1 MLLLRSQRTSGSAL
15 AMAPLALESSH
26 ATPLARPMRRLTAAL
41 LLLAASEELA
51 RTTSDERPPAE
62 VFARVAECRA
72 LRAWSCMAV
81 AGSLRGWWEGC
92 VPGVTARGEA
102 GGGRGGVDES
112 LQFCLP

>member
-1 MLLLRSQRTSGSAL
+1 M

-81 AGSLRGWWEGC
+81 AGEPEGLVGRLC
-92 VPGVTARGEA
+92 PGCHGSR
-102 GGGRGGVDES
+102 RGGWRTRWS
-112 LQFCLP
+112 